1 MGQYYKFI
9 ILDKDNKSIV
19 IYLNPH
25 DFGRGAKLMEN
36 AYLSNPMIYT
46 IEFLLSQNCIDF
58 YKSYVVFAGDY
69 AEPEKDKEENLY
81 TLTDWHKSF
90 EVKFENP
97 NLNYIVNHTKKLYVD
112 KTKLDNEIHPL
123 LILISEGNERGG
135 GDYDGY
141 NVKLAG
147 TWARNLISME
157 SVKPDDYN
165 ELICNFED
173 Y

>member
-1 MGQYYKFI
+1 MSR
-9 ILDKDNKSIV
+9 N
-19 IYLNPH
+19 IYVHETTTGLV
-25 DFGRGAKLMEN
+25 
-36 AYLSNPMIYT
+36 AY
-46 IEFLLSQNCIDF
+46 
-58 YKSYVVFAGDY
+58 VGVA
-69 AEPEKDKEENLY
+69 
-81 TLTDWHKSF
+81 
-90 EVKFENP
+90 
-97 NLNYIVNHTKKLYVD
+97 KKLYVD

-141 NVKLAG
+141 NLKLAG